1 MWQSTDDP
9 GLCLSACIG
18 LFFSHHQS
26 AAPLTAHS
34 RFALA
39 LWVAA
44 LLSSQITLAQTAS
57 IRGFITDA
65 ADGEGLVGV
74 NVILESLNGDLRG
87 GSTNSDGIYNLTRIV
102 PATYILRVSYV
113 GYTSWSDTLI
123 FRSGQRLTLNIEL
136 TAGGAELGEI
146 TVEAATETGAARVTA
161 GLQTITP
168 KDMDLLPT
176 PDVSGDL
183 ASYLTTLP
191 GVVSLGDRG
200 GQYFIRG
207 GEPSHNMTLIDGM
220 YVYQPYHI
228 LGFYSAFPSDIIQQA
243 DIHTAGYGAP
253 FTGRIS
259 SVIDIRSRNGNK
271 RDYGGTVSL
280 SPFVSAGQ
288 FEGPLIRD
296 RLSLIGSVRQSL
308 VEPLAQQ
315 YVSQDMPYN
324 FGDGFAKMHGIL
336 SANSQLSVSALHTRD
351 RGRIGLESEDRI
363 LEEVGWTNTAI
374 GLRYVV
380 LPRALPFIAEILLSY
395 SRMETDQGPADDP
408 VRWARI
414 EGFQYAAK
422 MTSFYERTQW
432 KWGLYWRAPQ
442 VTAHL
447 GGLFQDLE
455 EGFSRRHKAGVYL
468 EPDFYIAGGLKA
480 RVTLLAELFPGQE
493 QRGPYEAR
501 FRVIWQRGEHE
512 VSTGAGWYH
521 QEIFGLHDRR
531 DATNLFTS
539 WRSAPIEELSQAF
552 HTLAGY
558 RVSPAAWLEVSAE
571 VYYKRL
577 KDLFISEWTSFP
589 RFTSRLQRADGEAAG
604 LELRAEVRHR
614 RMYGYVNYGLA
625 SVEYTSRQPSA
636 LLWFGAENLT
646 FRPPHD
652 RHHQLNLVL
661 ATRVRDFDI
670 SARWN
675 FGSGRP
681 FNHVYGFDGF
691 VMMDGVQ
698 DMFSVEDDQ
707 RVIYGRPFRGILPT
721 YHRLDVS
728 VERDFVVGN
737 VGLTAQVG
745 AINLYNRR
753 NLFAL
758 DIFTTQYNWQLPIV
772 PTLGMKATFN

>member
-1 MWQSTDDP
+1 MTP
-9 GLCLSACIG
+9 
-18 LFFSHHQS
+18 
-26 AAPLTAHS
+26 PS
-34 RFALA
+34 RFLVALT
-39 LWVAA
+39 LLVAA
-44 LLSSQITLAQTAS
+44 LVSVQVALAQTAS

-87 GSTNSDGIYNLTRIV
+87 GSTDSDGIYNLTRIV
-102 PATYILRVSYV
+102 PATYIFRVSYV
-113 GYTSWSDTLI
+113 GYVSWSDTLT
-123 FRSGQRLTLNIEL
+123 FRAGQRLTLNIEL
-136 TAGGAELGEI
+136 FEGNTELEEI
-146 TVEAATETGAARVTA
+146 IVEAEPETGAARVTA

-207 GEPSHNMTLIDGM
+207 GEPSHNLTLIDGM
-220 YVYQPYHI
+220 HVYQPYHI

-271 RDYGGTVSL
+271 REYAGSVSL
-280 SPFVSAGQ
+280 SPFVSAGL
-288 FEGPLIRD
+288 FEGPLIRN
-296 RLSLIGSVRQSL
+296 RLSLVSSIRHSL
-308 VEPLAQQ
+308 VKPLAQR
-315 YVSQDMPYN
+315 YVSQDMPYT
-324 FGDGFAKMHGIL
+324 FGDAFAKVHGII
-336 SANSQLSVSALHTRD
+336 SPNSQLSISALHTRD
-351 RGRIGLESEDRI
+351 RGKIGLESEDRI
-363 LEEVGWTNTAI
+363 LEEVGWTNTAL

-395 SRMETDQGPADDP
+395 SRMETDQGPSGDP

-414 EGFQYAAK
+414 EGFQYAAR

-442 VTAHL
+442 ITAHL
-447 GGLFQDLE
+447 GGLFQDLD

-468 EPDFYIAGGLKA
+468 EPDFYIVSGLKA
-480 RVTLLAELFPGQE
+480 RVTLVAELFPGQE
-493 QRGPYEAR
+493 QSGPYEAR

-512 VSTGAGWYH
+512 VSAGAGWYH

-539 WRSAPIEELSQAF
+539 WRSAPVEELSKAF
-552 HTLAGY
+552 HALAGY
-558 RVSPAAWLEVSAE
+558 RVSPAPWLEVSAE
-571 VYYKRL
+571 MYYKRL
-577 KDLFISEWTSFP
+577 SDLFISEWTSFP
-589 RFTSRLQRADGEAAG
+589 RFTSRLQRADGDAAG
-604 LELRAEVRHR
+604 FELRAEVRR
-614 RMYGYVNYGLA
+614 PRIYGYINYGLGY
-625 SVEYTSRQPSA
+625 VEYVSKQPSA
-636 LLWFGAENLT
+636 LLWFGSENLT

-652 RHHQLNLVL
+652 RRHQLNLVL
-661 ATRVRDFDI
+661 ATRLSGFDI

-681 FNHVYGFDGF
+681 FNHVYGFDGY
-691 VMMDGVQ
+691 VLMDGVQ
-698 DMFSVEDDQ
+698 NMFSAEDDQ
-707 RVIYGRPFRGILPT
+707 RVIYGRPYRGILPT

-728 VERDFVVGN
+728 IERDFELGDVD
-737 VGLTAQVG
+737 LTAQVG

-758 DIFTTQYNWQLPIV
+758 DIFTTQYNWQLPFV
-772 PTLGMKATFN
+772 PTMGLKATFNK

>member
-1 MWQSTDDP
+1 MT
-9 GLCLSACIG
+9 
-18 LFFSHHQS
+18 
-26 AAPLTAHS
+26 AAS
-34 RFALA
+34 RILA
-39 LWVAA
+39 ATTLVGA
-44 LLSSQITLAQTAS
+44 LLLTTEVTFAQTAS

-102 PATYILRVSYV
+102 PATYLLRVSYL
-113 GYTSWSDTLI
+113 GYVSFTDTLT
-123 FRSGQRLTLNIEL
+123 FRAGQRLTLNIEL
-136 TAGGAELGEI
+136 AEGNTDMGEIIVEAEL
-146 TVEAATETGAARVTA
+146 ETGAARVTA

-183 ASYLTTLP
+183 ASYLTSLP

-207 GEPSHNMTLIDGM
+207 GEPSHNLILLDGM
-220 YVYQPYHI
+220 HVYQPYHI
-228 LGFYSAFPSDIIQQA
+228 LGFYSAFPSDIIHQA

-271 RDYGGTVSL
+271 RKYAGSLSL

-296 RLSLIGSVRQSL
+296 RLSLVGSARHSL
-308 VEPLAQQ
+308 VKPLAQK
-315 YVSQDMPYN
+315 YVGQDMPYT
-324 FGDGFAKMHGIL
+324 FGDAFAKVHGII
-336 SANSQLSVSALHTRD
+336 SPNSQLSVSALYTQD
-351 RGRIGLESEDRI
+351 RGAIGLESEDRI
-363 LEEVGWTNTAI
+363 LEEVGWTNTAV

-395 SRMETDQGPADDP
+395 SRMETDQGPKNDP

-455 EGFSRRHKAGVYL
+455 EGFSRRHKAGLYL
-468 EPDFYIAGGLKA
+468 EPDFYIVAGLKA
-480 RVTLLAELFPGQE
+480 RVTLVTELFPGQE
-493 QRGPYEAR
+493 GGRPYEAR
-501 FRVIWQRGEHE
+501 FRVIWQHNEHE
-512 VSTGAGWYH
+512 LSAGAGWYH

-531 DATNLFTS
+531 DATNIFTS
-539 WRSAPIEELSQAF
+539 WRSAPVENLSRAF
-552 HTLAGY
+552 HALAGY
-558 RVSPAAWLEVSAE
+558 RVSPAPWLEVSAE
-571 VYYKRL
+571 AYYKKL
-577 KDLFISEWTSFP
+577 SDLFISEWTAFP

-604 LELRAEVRHR
+604 LEVRAEVRR
-614 RMYGYVNYGLA
+614 ARLYGHINYGL
-625 SVEYTSRQPSA
+625 SYVEYVSKQPSA
-636 LLWFGAENLT
+636 LLWFGSENLA

-652 RHHQLNLVL
+652 RRHQLNVVM
-661 ATRVRDFDI
+661 ATRVLGFDV

-681 FNHVYGFDGF
+681 FNHVYGFDGY
-691 VMMDGVQ
+691 VLMDGVQ
-698 DMFSVEDDQ
+698 DMFSVDDDQ
-707 RVIYGRPFRGILPT
+707 RVIYGRPYRGILPT
-721 YHRLDVS
+721 YHRLDLS
-728 VERDFVVGN
+728 IERDFTWEN
-737 VGLTAQVG
+737 IGLTAQVG
-745 AINLYNRR
+745 AINLYDRR

-758 DIFTTQYNWQLPIV
+758 DIFTAQYNWQLPFM
-772 PTLGMKATFN
+772 PTMGLKATFN